1 MANIIGIIPARM
13 GSSRFPGKPMATIAG
28 VPMIG
33 HCYFRAK
40 MSKTL
45 SEVYVATCD
54 DEIADYIASVGGKA
68 IMTSPDH
75 QRASDRT
82 AEALQHVEDDTG
94 RKADI
99 VVMIQGD
106 EPMLR
111 PAMIDEAVAPMLSDS
126 SILVTNLMAPL
137 KDEEEHAD
145 ANEVKVVVDRQ
156 GFALYFSREPIPSR
170 RKGASDVPARKQVC
184 IIPFRR
190 DFLLKFNELESSEL
204 EIIES
209 VDMLRCLEHGYRVK
223 MIPTKFDVYSVDT
236 QEDRTLVN
244 DLMMKD
250 ELLPRYRQEAL
261 HRTVLTR

>member
-1 MANIIGIIPARM
+1 MNIIGIIPARM
-13 GSSRFPGKPMATIAG
+13 GSSRFPGKPMAHIAG

-54 DEIADYIASVGGKA
+54 DEIADYIHSIGGKA

-82 AEALQHVEDDTG
+82 AEAVQHVEQSTG
-94 RKADI
+94 TRVDI

-111 PAMIDEAVAPMLSDS
+111 PAMIDEAVAPMLKDS

-137 KDEEEHAD
+137 KDEQEHAD

-170 RKGASDVPARKQVC
+170 RKGATEVPALKQVC

-190 DFLLKFNELESSEL
+190 DFLLKFNALESGEL

-223 MIPTKFDVYSVDT
+223 MIPTRFDVYSVDT
-236 QEDRTLVN
+236 EEDRSLVETLM
-244 DLMMKD
+244 LKD
-250 ELLPRYRQEAL
+250 ELLTKYRAKAL
-261 HRTVLTR
+261 VQNTERV